1 MNITEEMLRAGL
13 DAFWKAYG
21 SNLSQIAGPL
31 EEAFDAMLNAA
42 PVREL
47 NRKGFEAW
55 AISEGRSIKL
65 ASEYS
70 PRVYASSASNNALAG
85 WLGRQP
91 AFDALETKNRRL
103 TDDLEAAD
111 LDSKSIWDSMH
122 ALKSERDELVEVL
135 RDMRGAW
142 NESRSFN
149 AMDVMFA
156 QVDSILA
163 KYPET
168 PTS

>member
-47 NRKGFEAW
+47 NRKGFEEW
-55 AISEGRSIKL
+55 AVSEGRSIKP

-70 PRVYASSASNNALAG
+70 PQVYASTPSNNALAG

-103 TDDLEAAD
+103 TDDLEAMD
-111 LDSKSIWDSMH
+111 MDSKTLWDEIA
-122 ALKSERDELVEVL
+122 ALKTERDELVRAL
-135 RDMRGAW
+135 RALYKDILDEFSYYPDPLGI
-142 NESRSFN
+142 E
-149 AMDVMFA
+149 
-156 QVDSILA
+156 SILA